1 MSAGSNDT
9 ALMVNRDLDRLAPQF
24 SRAVKAAL
32 AECNSGPNGGLRAMV
47 YEGYRSP
54 QLQAL
59 YYARGRT
66 VFPPAKPVTFAPSNL
81 HSWHGFGLAIDV
93 VHCDLFW
100 NPPGGA
106 AWFQKVAAIFEKHGC
121 TWGGNWLR
129 SDPPHFQWGRC
140 PPSPSDAV
148 RNLLQERDLQAV
160 WQVLLADEELV
171 MAQAPAAATP

>member
-32 AECNSGPNGGLRAMV
+32 AECNAGANGGLRAMI

-59 YYARGRT
+59 HYQRGRT
-66 VFPPAKPVTFAPSNL
+66 AFAPSNL
-81 HSWHGFGLAIDV
+81 HSWHGFGLAVDV
-93 VHCDLFW
+93 VHGDLFW
-100 NPPGGA
+100 TPPGGA
-106 AWFQKVAAIFEKHGC
+106 AWFQKVAAIFEKNAC
-121 TWGGNWLR
+121 TWGGNWVR

-148 RNLLQERDLQAV
+148 RALLRERDLQAV
-160 WQVLLADEELV
+160 WQALQAGDDTVIAG
-171 MAQAPAAATP
+171 APAAATL